1 MIATLYSF
9 KQDKTIYLSS
19 SRALIRHNSDR
30 IFPLVVASAIIGER
44 RSALVAR
51 MGEAPAIFGPALS
64 LFSGVVFMG
73 PFRPTLGLLFLP
85 LLLCGCG
92 PTTEDEPLCIGC
104 VGSFSGADRSTGV
117 RLKQGIEL
125 AVDDSASMRVES
137 RRLAVVVADDRGSEE
152 TAQAEGVRLLSVNR
166 VAGLIG
172 GADAGRA
179 LRLARADQP
188 YNSPLILPCEI
199 AGALPG
205 DAVFTLGVRPAWR
218 GKVLARYASAE
229 LKAKHAV
236 VVTDGRNPVAVELAA
251 AFVQEWP
258 RDEGRSVEQDVYQS
272 DADLQE
278 RATHA
283 AGAKPDLVLIAAGAP
298 DFLKAGIRLEA
309 GGLHVPLLFGG
320 EDGGAE
326 ALAAVRGDVY
336 MATVAA
342 REELTGRGQD
352 FAKRYQE
359 RFHEA
364 PDLTAVQGYDAA
376 RVLFDAMAR
385 AKTAVADRVRKQ
397 LAAATDFESL
407 TGPVRFKDGRA
418 RRRVFVVSLH
428 AGEVN
433 VVQKIDPEPD
443 DPPVPAQ

>member
-1 MIATLYSF
+1 M
-9 KQDKTIYLSS
+9 
-19 SRALIRHNSDR
+19 R
-30 IFPLVVASAIIGER
+30 
-44 RSALVAR
+44 
-51 MGEAPAIFGPALS
+51 
-64 LFSGVVFMG
+64 
-73 PFRPTLGLLFLP
+73 PFRPTLGLLILP

-92 PTTEDEPLCIGC
+92 PTTEDEPLYIGC
-104 VGSFSGADRSTGV
+104 VGSFSGADRSAGL

-125 AVDDSASMRVES
+125 AVDDSASMRVEG

-152 TAQAEGVRLLSVNR
+152 TAQAEGVRLLSANR

-172 GADAGRA
+172 GADSGRA

-188 YNSPLILPCEI
+188 YNAPLVLPCEI

-236 VVTDGRNPVAVELAA
+236 VLTDGRNAIAVELAA
-251 AFVQEWP
+251 AFVLDWP
-258 RDEGRSVEQDVYQS
+258 RDEGRSVEQDIYQS

-283 AGAKPDLVLIAAGAP
+283 AAAKPDLVLIATGTP

-309 GGLHVPLLFGG
+309 GGLHVPLFFGG
-320 EDGGAE
+320 EDGGTE
-326 ALAAVRGDVY
+326 TLAAARGDVTT
-336 MATVAA
+336 ATVIA
-342 REELTGRGQD
+342 RDELTDRGQD

-359 RFHEA
+359 RFHEP
-364 PDLTAVQGYDAA
+364 PDLTAVQGYDAV

-385 AKTAVADRVRKQ
+385 AKTAAADRVREQ

-407 TGPVRFKDGRA
+407 TGPLRFKDGRA

-428 AGEVN
+428 AGEAK
-433 VVQKIDPEPD
+433 VVQKTDPEPD
-443 DPPVPAQ
+443 DPPGPAR